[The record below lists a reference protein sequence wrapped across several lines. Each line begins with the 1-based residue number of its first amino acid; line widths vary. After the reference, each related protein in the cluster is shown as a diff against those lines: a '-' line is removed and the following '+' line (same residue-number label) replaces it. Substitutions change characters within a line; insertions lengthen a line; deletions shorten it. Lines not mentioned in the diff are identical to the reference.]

1 MVKKRFYLV
10 FTGLL
15 LFIAILYS
23 IYQIRYVEKIN
34 ISYEQTKLPLYNPM
48 MGFAPNADYEALVGE
63 NTLVFVEITFREL
76 EPEEGVF
83 AFDEIREKF
92 MLDRWK
98 SEGKQVVLR
107 FICDNTEE
115 EEHMDI
121 PDWLYEKTKDGDFYD
136 CDYGKGYSPN
146 YANETFIAYHE
157 NAIKALGEEFGQDS
171 FFCYIEL
178 GSIGHWGEWHVSYTQ
193 GIRRLPEESICEE
206 YVKPYVEAFP
216 NAILLMRRPFRMVQ
230 TYNMGVFNDM
240 TGEPEDTEEW
250 LDWIE
255 NGGTYDSPEKPH
267 PLVASKN
274 IWELRP
280 VGGEFTSAL
289 TMKEM
294 LETERERTIG
304 LLDQSHMTFIG
315 PMMPTME
322 DDLATYEEDKNIV
335 LQHLGYRY
343 AVDTCKITLD
353 KLFKKAKIEVTLAN
367 YGVAPMYVNWPVY
380 LYLLNEDLQVIEKQ
394 QISIDLTK
402 LAGGEKEPLS
412 LTIQNNSL
420 KDGMIPIAIG
430 IENPETEEPAISFDM
445 TSKSLKKRYIL
456 WE

>member
-10 FTGLL
+10 FIGLL
-15 LFIAILYS
+15 LLIAILYS
-23 IYQIRYVEKIN
+23 IYQIRYVSKIS
-34 ISYEQTKLPLYNPM
+34 ISYEQTNGPLYNPM

-92 MLDRWK
+92 MLERWK
-98 SEGKQVVLR
+98 SEGKQVVFR
-107 FICDNTEE
+107 FICDNPEE

-136 CDYGKGYSPN
+136 SSYGKGYSPN
-146 YANETFIAYHE
+146 YANETFIEYHE
-157 NAIKALGEEFGQDS
+157 KAIKALGEEFGQDS

-178 GSIGHWGEWHVSYTQ
+178 GSIGHWGEWHVSYTE
-193 GIRRLPEESICEE
+193 GIRRLPKEAICEE

-240 TGEPEDTEEW
+240 TGEPVDTAEW

-255 NGGTYDSPEKPH
+255 HGGTYDSPEEPH
-267 PLVASKN
+267 SLVASKN
-274 IWELRP
+274 LWELRP

-294 LETERERTIG
+294 LETERGRTIG

-322 DDLATYEEDKNIV
+322 DDLASYEEDKNIV

-353 KLFKKAKIEVTLAN
+353 KLFKKVKIEVTLAN

-380 LYLLNEDLQVIEKQ
+380 LYRLNEDLQVIEKQ
-394 QISIDLTK
+394 QIPIDLTK
-402 LAGGEKEPLS
+402 LAGGEKKTLS
-412 LTIQNNSL
+412 LTIEDGSL
-420 KDGMIPIAIG
+420 KDAMIPIAIG
-430 IENPETEEPAISFDM
+430 IENPETEQPAISFDM
-445 TSKSLKKRYIL
+445 TSKSLEKRYIL